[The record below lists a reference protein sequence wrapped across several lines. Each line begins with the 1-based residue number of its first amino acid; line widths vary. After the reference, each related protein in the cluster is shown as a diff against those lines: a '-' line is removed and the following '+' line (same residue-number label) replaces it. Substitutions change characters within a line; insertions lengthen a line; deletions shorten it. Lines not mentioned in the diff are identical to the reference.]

1 MTREDLLCNSMFMMK
16 GLDNQLDMLVEECS
30 ELILAVA
37 KYKRG
42 VGSFEDVLKE
52 STDVSIV
59 NRQIELN
66 FNESFCRNKNEK
78 LDKFEKYVVKENCN
92 IDKLGITYNK
102 SIIAKVR
109 GFMDIVELFVDN
121 EGRWCLTEHYGNF
134 VNSED
139 VLYWAYK

>member
-52 STDVSIV
+52 SADVLIV

-66 FNESFCRNKNEK
+66 FNESFIKNKNEK
-78 LDKFEKYVVKENCN
+78 LDKFENYVVKESSNG
-92 IDKLGITYNK
+92 DLSPSVNK
-102 SIIAKVR
+102 PIIAKVR
-109 GFMDIVELFVDN
+109 GFIDNVELFVDDA
-121 EGRWCLTEHYGNF
+121 GMWCVAEHYGSF
-134 VNSED
+134 VNKED